1 MKQDCVPVRALD
13 TETIASSLWQDL
25 GNVSDTRRD
34 IIPENALDVANA
46 VKRRKLSL
54 QVTYKFVLFDQLL
67 RSEVRHGQGWT

>member
-1 MKQDCVPVRALD
+1 MKQDFVPVRALD

-54 QVTYKFVLFDQLL
+54 QVT
-67 RSEVRHGQGWT
+67 

>member
-67 RSEVRHGQGWT
+67 RGEVRHGQGWT